1 MKLNTS
7 KLINQT
13 GGRAMTEAEKLALRL
28 ERQRLAV
35 RKYRDSEKGKA
46 TMRRAFHK
54 ARKADPR
61 KHAARVLVNTAVAR
75 GKLVK
80 PDICQLNEGCSGRLE
95 AHHYD
100 YSRPLEVVWVCRK
113 HHGDI
118 HNG

>member
-1 MKLNTS
+1 
-7 KLINQT
+7 
-13 GGRAMTEAEKLALRL
+13 MTADEQLALRL

-61 KHAARVLVNTAVAR
+61 KHAARVLANTAVAR